1 VLVILLTAM
10 QLLPFLDLVAHSQRN
25 TGYSDTR
32 WSLPL
37 RGWVNFLVPMAF
49 GNTRDMGVFYQN
61 GQEWTSSYYTGM
73 AALWLALLALF
84 NWRERRVCLLGA
96 AAALA
101 LVFALGENTFIYPA
115 LRRIIPELHLI
126 THSIKYLSIVIF
138 ITPLLAAFALA
149 SRQNMP
155 VEKTATWQ
163 KRVVAVGVIL
173 LVLLV
178 AILAWAW
185 RYPYPTDDVHGT
197 LLNGLSRALFLV
209 GSGALLIYMASKSRF
224 GRIVPPLLIVFAWL
238 DVLTHEPTQ
247 NPTTQP
253 LIYQAG
259 LSRTKLALQPQ
270 PALGGSR
277 AMITPMAFLKTLHFA
292 ASNPGEN
299 YLVNRMA
306 YYSDCNLLDDVPKVD
321 GFLSLCPREADDV
334 NPLLYG
340 TTNADFPRLEDFM
353 GVSQISD
360 PEKIYQ
366 WQSRKTFL
374 PLVTAGQKPF
384 FFDDYSAWH
393 SLSESNFDGAKVVVL
408 PEEAK
413 SIVTV
418 TNRTNAHVLDSQFGI
433 QDVNAEVEASEPSLV
448 VVAQTYYH
456 DWRAYVDGRPAT
468 LLRADYAFQAVQ
480 IPAGRH
486 QILLVYEDRAFEIGA
501 AVSIATWMGCLICL
515 FFLPGRKI

>member
-1 VLVILLTAM
+1 MWPSHLATFSWMPWVVLAVESAWREGGRKVFLAAVVGAMQFLAGGPEMILFTWVVLFALWVHVFVKRESPRNIMLRSFPLIVLLVVLLTVI

-37 RGWVNFLVPMAF
+37 RGWVNLLVPMAF

-61 GQEWTSSYYTGM
+61 GQEWTSSYYPGM
-73 AALWLALLALF
+73 AALWLALLALLF
-84 NWRERRVCLLGA
+84 NWREQRVCLLGA
-96 AAALA
+96 AAAAA

-149 SRQNMP
+149 SRQDMP
-155 VEKTATWQ
+155 VKKTAVWQ

-178 AILAWAW
+178 AILAWEW
-185 RYPYPTDDVHGT
+185 RFPYPTDDVHGI
-197 LLNGLSRALFLV
+197 LLNGLSRAFFLF
-209 GSGALLIYMASKSRF
+209 GSGALLIFVASKSRF
-224 GRIVPPLLIVFAWL
+224 DRIVPPLLIVFAWL
-238 DVLTHEPTQ
+238 DVLTHEPVQ

-270 PALGGSR
+270 PDLGRSR

-334 NPLLYG
+334 NTLLYG
-340 TTNADFPRLEDFM
+340 TTNADFPSLEDFM
-353 GVSQISD
+353 GVSQITRSGKNLSMAFAQILPAARD
-360 PEKIYQ
+360 
-366 WQSRKTFL
+366 RRAKTF
-374 PLVTAGQKPF
+374 
-384 FFDDYSAWH
+384 
-393 SLSESNFDGAKVVVL
+393 
-408 PEEAK
+408 
-413 SIVTV
+413 
-418 TNRTNAHVLDSQFGI
+418 
-433 QDVNAEVEASEPSLV
+433 
-448 VVAQTYYH
+448 
-456 DWRAYVDGRPAT
+456 
-468 LLRADYAFQAVQ
+468 
-480 IPAGRH
+480 
-486 QILLVYEDRAFEIGA
+486 
-501 AVSIATWMGCLICL
+501 
-515 FFLPGRKI
+515 FL